1 MKRSIGHML
10 KKIIAS
16 IAVCILVI
24 GSLVSCGS
32 KAASSS
38 SGGGGKKILYII
50 TDFDTF
56 RQKLSD
62 AVLAAGKEQGADITM
77 VETGYSVETQVD
89 LVTNAKSQGYD
100 AIIIRLADAETALQ
114 MNTASNGIPII
125 YLNSEPSEEYLDSNQ
140 NVFVGSEEK
149 VAGQYQAE
157 YVINKLGKKSMNI
170 IIFEGE
176 KGHSATIGR
185 SNGVRETMIANGID
199 ANIVFMDYANWST
212 EETEKRFDIFM
223 KTGQSV
229 DAVFCNNDNM
239 ALGAINAMKK
249 YGLDYTTIPVCGV
262 DAIEAGCESIIAGEM
277 AYTVLQDADL
287 QASRAVEA
295 AIALGGGGTI
305 DNIEGVSED
314 GKYIWVPFLPVDKSN
329 ASDYL

>member
-262 DAIEAGCESIIAGEM
+262 DAIEAGCESILAGEM

-314 GKYIWVPFLPVDKSN
+314 GKYIWVQFLPVDKSN

>member
-1 MKRSIGHML
+1 ML

-16 IAVCILVI
+16 VAVCILVI
-24 GSLVSCGS
+24 GSLVSCGN
-32 KAASSS
+32 KASSS
-38 SGGGGKKILYII
+38 SSGGGGGKKILYII

-89 LVTNAKSQGYD
+89 LVMNAKSQGYD

-114 MNTASNGIPII
+114 MNTASNGIPIV

-176 KGHSATIGR
+176 KGHSGTIGR
-185 SNGVRETMIANGID
+185 TNGVRETMIANGID

-262 DAIEAGCESIIAGEM
+262 DAIEAGCESILAGEM

-295 AIALGGGGTI
+295 AIALGGGGTL

>member
-1 MKRSIGHML
+1 ML

-16 IAVCILVI
+16 VAVCILVI
-24 GSLVSCGS
+24 GSLVSCGN
-32 KAASSS
+32 KASSSS
-38 SGGGGKKILYII
+38 SGGGGMKILYII

-89 LVTNAKSQGYD
+89 LVMNAKSQGYD
-100 AIIIRLADAETALQ
+100 AIILRLADAETALQ
-114 MNTASNGIPII
+114 MNTASNGIPIV

-176 KGHSATIGR
+176 KGHSGTIGR
-185 SNGVRETMIANGID
+185 TNGVRETMIANGID

-262 DAIEAGCESIIAGEM
+262 DAIEAGCESILAGEM

-287 QASRAVEA
+287 QAARAVEA

>member
-1 MKRSIGHML
+1 MKRSAINFVI
-10 KKIIAS
+10 KIVSLLLIS
-16 IAVCILVI
+16 ILVT
-24 GSLVSCGS
+24 GSLVSCGN
-32 KAASSS
+32 KSSS
-38 SGGGGKKILYII
+38 SGSSSGTVKVLFIM

-89 LVTNAKSQGYD
+89 LVMNAKSQGYD

-114 MNTASNGIPII
+114 MNTASNGLPII

-176 KGHSATIGR
+176 KGHSGTIGR
-185 SNGVRETMIANGID
+185 TNGVRETMIANGID

-262 DAIEAGCESIIAGEM
+262 DAIEAGCESILAGEM

-314 GKYIWVPFLPVDKSN
+314 SKYIWVPFLPVDKSN

>member
-1 MKRSIGHML
+1 M
-10 KKIIAS
+10 
-16 IAVCILVI
+16 
-24 GSLVSCGS
+24 
-32 KAASSS
+32 
-38 SGGGGKKILYII
+38 KILYII

-89 LVTNAKSQGYD
+89 LVMNAKSQGYD
-100 AIIIRLADAETALQ
+100 AIILRLADAETALQ
-114 MNTASNGIPII
+114 MNTASNGIPIV
-125 YLNSEPSEEYLDSNQ
+125 YLNSEPSDEYLDSNQ

-176 KGHSATIGR
+176 KGHSGTIGR
-185 SNGVRETMIANGID
+185 TNGVRETMIANGID

-262 DAIEAGCESIIAGEM
+262 DAIEAGCESILAGEM

-287 QASRAVEA
+287 QAARAVEA

>member
-16 IAVCILVI
+16 VAVCILVI
-24 GSLVSCGS
+24 GSLVSCGN
-32 KAASSS
+32 KASSSS
-38 SGGGGKKILYII
+38 SGGGGMKILYII

-89 LVTNAKSQGYD
+89 LVMNAKSQGYD
-100 AIIIRLADAETALQ
+100 AIILRLADAETALQ
-114 MNTASNGIPII
+114 MNTASNGIPIV

-176 KGHSATIGR
+176 KGHSGTIGR
-185 SNGVRETMIANGID
+185 TNGVRETMIANGVD

-262 DAIEAGCESIIAGEM
+262 DAIEAGCESILAGEM

-314 GKYIWVPFLPVDKSN
+314 SKYIWVPFLPVDKSN

>member
-1 MKRSIGHML
+1 ML

-24 GSLVSCGS
+24 GSLVSCGN
-32 KAASSS
+32 KASSSS
-38 SGGGGKKILYII
+38 SGGGGMKILYII

-89 LVTNAKSQGYD
+89 LVMNAKSQGYD
-100 AIIIRLADAETALQ
+100 AIILRLADAETALQ
-114 MNTASNGIPII
+114 MNTASNGIPIV

-176 KGHSATIGR
+176 KGHSGTIGR
-185 SNGVRETMIANGID
+185 TNGVRETMIANGID

-262 DAIEAGCESIIAGEM
+262 DAIEAGCESILAGEM

>member
-1 MKRSIGHML
+1 ML

-16 IAVCILVI
+16 VAVCILVI
-24 GSLVSCGS
+24 GSLVSCGN
-32 KAASSS
+32 KASSSS
-38 SGGGGKKILYII
+38 SGGGGMKILYII

-89 LVTNAKSQGYD
+89 LVMNAKSQGYD
-100 AIIIRLADAETALQ
+100 AIILRLADAETALQ
-114 MNTASNGIPII
+114 MNTASNGIPIV
-125 YLNSEPSEEYLDSNQ
+125 YLNSEPSDEYLDSNQ

-176 KGHSATIGR
+176 KGHSGTIGR
-185 SNGVRETMIANGID
+185 TNGVRETMIANGID

-262 DAIEAGCESIIAGEM
+262 DAIEAGCESILAGEM

-287 QASRAVEA
+287 QAARAVEA